1 MMRSDILDA
10 REERVILQEEL
21 QEIHQRPLLVH
32 RVNTPG
38 KEKNNALSRGI
49 FETVELALKKAFG
62 DRVLAETMLLSA
74 EGPVM
79 IRVMAESAAVLK
91 AQAMAVEEDHPL
103 GRFVDLD
110 VYDLGGASI
119 SRTVAGQEP
128 RRCYLC
134 GNLAHSCV
142 RSQKHSTEKLLA
154 FMEKG
159 YLNSINR

>member
-1 MMRSDILDA
+1 MS
-10 REERVILQEEL
+10 LQEEL
-21 QEIHQRPLLVH
+21 QKIHRKPLLVH

-38 KEKNNALSRGI
+38 KEKNTALSRGI
-49 FETVELALKKAFG
+49 FEAVESALQKAFG
-62 DRVLAETMLLSA
+62 DRILTEKMLCSA

-91 AQAMAVEEDHPL
+91 AQAMAVEKDHPL

-110 VYDLGGASI
+110 VYDLGGESL
-119 SRTVAGQEP
+119 SRTAAGQEP

-134 GNLAHSCV
+134 GDPAHSCV
-142 RSQKHSTEKLLA
+142 RSQKHPTDALLA

-159 YLNSINR
+159 YLNWMNK